1 MDEQKPD
8 KDQYIQVDA
17 RDENSPSRDS
27 PLPSDAPRSESRWRF
42 LGNVRGVAMA
52 AATVGAI
59 GLEPLLGSKHSVA
72 RAADDDHNGRSSGSE
87 RAEKAAE
94 IGIAAAKAERRIPT
108 PPHTTNG
115 DEERYADKCGTYTK
129 ALLQD
134 GPGRVNLNAYQSFKT
149 ALISG
154 NPADFEN
161 IIMGGGRKLTG
172 PQGRLAFDLEGTD
185 PQQFGNAPSPRD
197 QEAVVIVPPAPAL
210 ASAAYGTE
218 LIELYL
224 ASLLRDV
231 PFTQYDSNPIV
242 KKAAM
247 ELTGLPD
254 YAGPRSGGQVTPD
267 LLFRGGFPGETLA
280 PDIYQFFITPTFF
293 GQQPISQQQV
303 TYQKNVDYLTDL
315 ASWALIQNGGKT
327 GLPNLDAQQLC
338 CVHSGRDLSA
348 WTHTDVLYQGYFVAF
363 LVLNT
368 IGVPANPGNMYSNS
382 KTQVGFGTFGG
393 PHFSGMLGEVAYR
406 ALVRSWY
413 QKWFVHR
420 RHRPESGGGIVHLI
434 KTGQGSSIDGSLNKN
449 VLNSEAVESSFKT
462 YGSYLLSQAFPEGS
476 PTHPSYPTGHGV
488 VAGACITIL
497 KFFFDG
503 NFVIP
508 NPLVPTHDGLS
519 LLPYEGSDRDQITVN
534 GELNKLAHNVTFGHG
549 IHAGIH
555 WRSDSDVS
563 MVLGEATAISF
574 LQDQAATF
582 NEKFTVHFTKL
593 DGTTA
598 TISNQSGREAS
609 GNHHGQ
615 ESQERE
621 QG

>member
-1 MDEQKPD
+1 MEEQKPC
-8 KDQYIQVDA
+8 KDQTIRVEA
-17 RDENSPSRDS
+17 RDTVSAPRDLT
-27 PLPSDAPRSESRWRF
+27 LPSDASRSKSRRRF

-52 AATVGAI
+52 AATMGTIA
-59 GLEPLLGSKHSVA
+59 LEPLLGSKHSVA
-72 RAADDDHNGRSSGSE
+72 SAADADGRLQGSE
-87 RAEKAAE
+87 RAEQAAE
-94 IGIAAAKAERRIPT
+94 IRIAAAKAERRVPT

-149 ALISG
+149 ALNSR
-154 NPADFEN
+154 NPEDFED
-161 IIMGGGRKLTG
+161 IIMGGGRQLV
-172 PQGRLAFDLEGTD
+172 D
-185 PQQFGNAPSPRD
+185 PQAGLTFDMEGCDSQKFGSAPAPLS
-197 QEAVVIVPPAPAL
+197 QETVVVVPSAPAL

-218 LIELYL
+218 LIELYW

-231 PFTQYDSNPIV
+231 PFTQYPSNPV
-242 KKAAM
+242 AAQAAK
-247 ELTGLPD
+247 ELSGLPG

-267 LLFRGGFPGETLA
+267 LLFRGAFPGETVG
-280 PDIYQFFITPTFF
+280 PYISQFFITPTFL
-293 GQQPISQQQV
+293 GQQPVSQQLV
-303 TYQKNVDYLTDL
+303 TYQPNIDYLTDPS
-315 ASWALIQNGGKT
+315 SWAVIQNGGST
-327 GLPNLDAQQLC
+327 GLQNQHDPQLRFA
-338 CVHSGRDLSA
+338 HDGRDLSA
-348 WTHTDVLYQGYFVAF
+348 WTHIDMLYQGYFVAF
-363 LVLNT
+363 LVLDT
-368 IGVPANPGNMYSNS
+368 IGAPANPGSPYSKS
-382 KTQVGFGTFGG
+382 KTQVGFGTFGA
-393 PHFSGMLGEVAYR
+393 PHIAGMLGEVAYR
-406 ALVRSWY
+406 ALERSWF

-434 KTGQGSSIDGSLNKN
+434 RTGQGSSIDGSLNKN
-449 VLNSEAVESSFKT
+449 VLNSEAVESSFKK

-497 KFFFDG
+497 KFFLDG
-503 NFVIP
+503 NFVIQ
-508 NPLVPTHDGLS
+508 NPLVPTEDGLS
-519 LLPYEGSDRDQITVN
+519 LVPYTGSDKNQITVN
-534 GELNKLAHNVTFGHG
+534 GELNKLAHNVSFGHG

-555 WRSDSDVS
+555 WRSDTDVS
-563 MVLGEATAISF
+563 MVLGEATAISC
-574 LQDQAATF
+574 LQDQAQTF

-598 TISNQSGREAS
+598 TISNQSSREAG

>member
-1 MDEQKPD
+1 VTNPNDLSD
-8 KDQYIQVDA
+8 
-17 RDENSPSRDS
+17 
-27 PLPSDAPRSESRWRF
+27 LSDALSSGSRRKF
-42 LGNVRGVAMA
+42 LANVSGLAVA

-59 GLEPLLGSKHSVA
+59 GLEPLLGSKHVA
-72 RAADDDHNGRSSGSE
+72 ASASELNGSLRGSE
-87 RAEKAAE
+87 RAEEAAE
-94 IGIAAAKAERRIPT
+94 VRLEVAKAERTVPIPQ
-108 PPHTTNG
+108 HTTNG

-134 GPGRVNLNAYQSFKT
+134 GPGRVNMNAYQSFRA
-149 ALISG
+149 ALNSG

-161 IIMGGGRKLTG
+161 IILGGGRKLTG
-172 PQGRLAFDLEGTD
+172 PQGGLAFDLEGTD
-185 PQQFGNAPSPRD
+185 SQQFGNTPSPRN
-197 QEAVVIVPPAPAL
+197 QETVVIVPPAPAL
-210 ASAAYGTE
+210 ASTAYGTE
-218 LIELYL
+218 LIELYW

-231 PFTQYDSNPIV
+231 PFTQYHSNLM
-242 KKAAM
+242 AAQAAQ
-247 ELTGLPD
+247 ELTGLTD
-254 YAGPRSGGQVTPD
+254 YAGPKSGGQVTPN
-267 LLFRGGFPGETLA
+267 LLFRGTFPGETVG
-280 PDIYQFFITPTFF
+280 PYVSQFFITPTFL

-303 TYQKNVDYLTDL
+303 TYQPNVDYLTDPS
-315 ASWALIQNGGKT
+315 SWALIQNGGSS
-327 GLPNLDAQQLC
+327 GLQDRNDPQLRFE
-338 CVHSGRDLSA
+338 HSGRDLSA

-368 IGVPANPGNMYSNS
+368 LGAPANPGSMYANS
-382 KTQVGFGTFGG
+382 KTQVGFATFGA
-393 PHFSGMLGEVAYR
+393 PHFAGMLGEVACR
-406 ALVRSWY
+406 ALERSWY

-420 RHRPESGGGIVHLI
+420 RHRPESGGGIVQLI
-434 KTGQGSSIDGSLNKN
+434 KTGQGNSIDGSLNKN
-449 VLNSEAVESSFKT
+449 VLNSEAVESSFKK

-508 NPLVPTHDGLS
+508 NPLVPTDDGLS
-519 LLPYEGSDRDQITVN
+519 LGPYTGSDRNQITVN
-534 GELNKLAHNVTFGHG
+534 GELNKLAHNITFGHG

-574 LQDQAATF
+574 LQDQAETF

-598 TISNQSGREAS
+598 TISNQ
-609 GNHHGQ
+609 
-615 ESQERE
+615 
-621 QG
+621 